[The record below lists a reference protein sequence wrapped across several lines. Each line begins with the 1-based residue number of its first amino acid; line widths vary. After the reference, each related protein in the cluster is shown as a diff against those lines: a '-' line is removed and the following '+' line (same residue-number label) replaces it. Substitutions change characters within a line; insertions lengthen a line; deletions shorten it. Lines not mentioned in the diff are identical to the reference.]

1 MLQRLANPY
10 LLLTLAALFWSSN
23 MVIGRAIRG
32 DIPPFTLAFG
42 RWVVAGLIVLP
53 LALPQVKALK
63 ETPGRPK
70 FPCPPRGAGW
80 AEPGPGGAQWPQLK
94 AGWRP
99 LLILGLLGIA
109 GYNTFA
115 YLGLQHTTATNAAL
129 LNAFVP
135 IATIAISWAFLGKRL
150 KPLEAAGVLI
160 SLGGA
165 LTIVARGELQVLA
178 RLDLNIGDLWMLLAV
193 LDWALYTIALA
204 WRPAGLHSMLM
215 LGATIGIGIAAM
227 PLGVAIGSPLWGVLY
242 DMTGGYTVQLIGSI
256 VAALLACAAPA
267 RAQLPLNAQLVN
279 GSAVINQF
287 SNGLQIINSPGAILN
302 WDSFSIGAN
311 RTVRFDQQTA
321 LSAVL
326 NRDIPV
332 MQCFTLLLTTLLVLC
347 NLVVDIC
354 YAWLDPRTRLAGVM
368 A

>member
-53 LALPQVKALK
+53 LALPQVK
-63 ETPGRPK
+63 
-70 FPCPPRGAGW
+70 
-80 AEPGPGGAQWPQLK
+80 AQWPQLK

-215 LGATIGIGIAAM
+215 LGATIGIGIAALA
-227 PLGVAIGSPLWGVLY
+227 PACAWELAHGARPNVSPGTLATVAYLGIVPGVLSY
-242 DMTGGYTVQLIGSI
+242 IFYNRGV
-256 VAALLACAAPA
+256 VE
-267 RAQLPLNAQLVN
+267 V
-279 GSAVINQF
+279 
-287 SNGLQIINSPGAILN
+287 
-302 WDSFSIGAN
+302 GAN
-311 RTVRFDQQTA
+311 RASLFIH
-321 LSAVL
+321 LM
-326 NRDIPV
+326 PV
-332 MQCFTLLLTTLLVLC
+332 FGTLLSSLFLGEVAQAYHYLGIALIFGGIGLT
-347 NLVVDIC
+347 
-354 YAWLDPRTRLAGVM
+354 M
-368 A
+368 AR